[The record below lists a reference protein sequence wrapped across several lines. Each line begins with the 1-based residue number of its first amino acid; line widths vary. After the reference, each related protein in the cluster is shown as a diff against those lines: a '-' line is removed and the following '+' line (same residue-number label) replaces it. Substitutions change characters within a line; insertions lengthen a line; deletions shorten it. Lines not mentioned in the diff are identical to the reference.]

1 MVNPL
6 SAAMQEEWMLPSFLL
21 CGGFANNF
29 ALSYIWYIYSVS
41 GRNYTV
47 VEGVGGT
54 RHKQRVL

>member
-47 VEGVGGT
+47 VEGLGGT
-54 RHKQRVL
+54 RHML